1 MEEDLQQIAGIANVA
16 GAFVCDNGGE
26 VIASS
31 EPPVLATVAMASLGK
46 EAARAFSAL
55 EAAGTRASRVE
66 FEFDTWRLV
75 ARDLGE
81 GLLLVVCRPGV
92 DSALLR
98 MSADIAIAAWKA
110 DSRSQKRL
118 TKRKAQRSQLL
129 AQSQLDAPA
138 WTSWRLLESRG

>member
-1 MEEDLQQIAGIANVA
+1 MRHGRQRDGYVRHWRESAYRREIARWSR
-16 GAFVCDNGGE
+16 D
-26 VIASS
+26 
-31 EPPVLATVAMASLGK
+31 ATPDGRHVRRQG
-46 EAARAFSAL
+46 
-55 EAAGTRASRVE
+55 RASRGE